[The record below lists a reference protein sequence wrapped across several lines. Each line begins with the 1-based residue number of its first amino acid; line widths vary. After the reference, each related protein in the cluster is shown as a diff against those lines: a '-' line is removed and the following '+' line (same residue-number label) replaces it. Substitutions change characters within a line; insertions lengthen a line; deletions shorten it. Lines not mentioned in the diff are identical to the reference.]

1 MSKKK
6 AEYQLLEEPPLLTA
20 SPPRK
25 DTLDIEEIEMFGNLE
40 EEETLRRSDE
50 DIKHGRLHRWEDI
63 KRDVSGK

>member
-6 AEYQLLEEPPLLTA
+6 AEYRLLEEPPLFTA
-20 SPPRK
+20 NPLPK
-25 DTLDIEEIEMFGNLE
+25 DILDIEETELFGNLN

-63 KRDVSGK
+63 KRDV